1 MTDSRTTACPIP
13 PADLLAAATDAAG
26 QAGRHALD
34 NHARRGEAVAS
45 FAHDVKLRLDQE
57 CQAIAEQTLRTRF
70 PGHAILGEE
79 GIPAEDAGSDF
90 RWIIDP
96 IDGTVNFSHG
106 LPFWCCS
113 IAVEFR
119 GETVAGVVNAPA
131 LGECYTA
138 AAGEPALCNGRA
150 LAVSEV
156 PDLAQAL
163 VMTGLDKN
171 VNPRLPP
178 FELFRELS
186 ARVQKARIMGSAAID
201 ICRVA
206 AGQADGY
213 FETGIYIWD
222 VAAAAFIV
230 RQAGGRAEI
239 LRREPGADGRL
250 SFIASNGRIHAALRQ
265 IIEPRLA

>member
-1 MTDSRTTACPIP
+1 MAPPIPGSCPIP
-13 PADLLAAATDAAG
+13 PDDLLAAAVDAATR
-26 QAGRHALD
+26 AGRHALE
-34 NHARRGEAVAS
+34 NLSRRGEATAS
-45 FAHDVKLRLDQE
+45 FAHDVKLHLDVE
-57 CQAIAEQTLRTRF
+57 CQAVAERAIRERF

-79 GIPAEDAGSDF
+79 GSPAGGGGDF

-113 IAVEFR
+113 IAAEYR
-119 GETVAGVVNAPA
+119 GETVAGTVYAPA

-138 AAGEPALCNGRA
+138 AAGGPARCNGRI
-150 LAVSEV
+150 LAVSTV
-156 PDLAQAL
+156 ASLAQSIVL
-163 VMTGLDKN
+163 TGLDKN

-186 ARVQKARIMGSAAID
+186 AHVQKARIMGAAALD

-222 VAAAAFIV
+222 VAAGAFIV
-230 RQAGGRAEI
+230 RQAGGCAEVM
-239 LRREPGADGRL
+239 RRDPGPDGRL
-250 SFIASNGRIHAALRQ
+250 AFLASNGLIHSALRAV
-265 IIEPRLA
+265 IEPRLA